1 MSREACARASGRTR
15 RGRTAT
21 RPRSAATSCR
31 CWGRAPAPASR
42 ASPRG
47 SAPRPRPPR
56 PRPPRPSRP
65 PRSPPASSTT
75 WKTTFRSEVNVL
87 GLLAV
92 GSGAAAGA
100 WLRFYVHENRKQHGI
115 LLYEWLLETA
125 KKAGIHGGSAFRAIA
140 GYGRHGV
147 LHEQHFFE
155 LAGDL
160 TVEVEFLLSD
170 EQAQTLLGLLRRE
183 QVRVFYASFPAE
195 FGMIE
200 GKAE

>member
-1 MSREACARASGRTR
+1 MEGTC
-15 RGRTAT
+15 
-21 RPRSAATSCR
+21 
-31 CWGRAPAPASR
+31 
-42 ASPRG
+42 
-47 SAPRPRPPR
+47 
-56 PRPPRPSRP
+56 
-65 PRSPPASSTT
+65 
-75 WKTTFRSEVNVL
+75 
-87 GLLAV
+87 
-92 GSGAAAGA
+92 
-100 WLRFYVHENRKQHGI
+100 LRFYVHENRKHHGI

-125 KKAGIHGGSAFRAIA
+125 KKAEIHGGSAFRAIA

-200 GKAE
+200 GKAQ